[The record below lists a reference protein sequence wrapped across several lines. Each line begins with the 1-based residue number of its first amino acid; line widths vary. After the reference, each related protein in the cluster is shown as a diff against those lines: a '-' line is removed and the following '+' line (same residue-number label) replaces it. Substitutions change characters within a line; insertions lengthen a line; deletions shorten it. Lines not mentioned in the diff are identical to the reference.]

1 MYYRRSIAVFG
12 GLLIGFR
19 RTASGWMRESYRT
32 VPYRT
37 VVWQRARAAGYLTIQ
52 VKINL
57 AAIVSTLPTFVY
69 LHSAK

>member
-32 VPYRT
+32 VPSFGSALGRPATLQYR
-37 VVWQRARAAGYLTIQ
+37 
-52 VKINL
+52 
-57 AAIVSTLPTFVY
+57 
-69 LHSAK
+69 